1 MVIGMKKMFLLLSI
15 ALSVICFFGLSY
27 SENCMWDQSCDDDK
41 YNLDFCGNGQCES
54 FETKRSCLEDCGT
67 ILDIVISDIRST
79 ADGVDGGGGIFGRVQ
94 RSAMLLMV
102 VLVVLFIA
110 LAIFGV
116 IVIAIYNKVVA
127 SIEKEVI
134 ID

>member
-1 MVIGMKKMFLLLSI
+1 MVMKKMLLLLSV

-41 YNLDFCGNGQCES
+41 FNLDFCGNGQCES
-54 FETKRSCLEDCGT
+54 FETKSTCLEDCGT
-67 ILDIVISDIRST
+67 ILDIVISDIRSS
-79 ADGVDGGGGIFGRVQ
+79 ADRVDGGEGIFGRVQ
-94 RSAMLLMV
+94 RSAVLLM
-102 VLVVLFIA
+102 LMLIVLFIA
-110 LAIFGV
+110 LAIFSV
-116 IVIAIYNKVVA
+116 IVIVIYNKVVA